1 MKSSKLIPV
10 LVSVNLVLAG
20 VAVWQRLGK
29 SSGEATEAPS
39 GTTSRETADEASV
52 SSSSAT
58 GSLVV
63 EKAGFSYRD
72 LLSTDLR
79 KYIERLRAVECPEP
93 TVQDIILAEVDRR
106 FAARE
111 AALALHRHQQ
121 NPWDPAPPNGGRS
134 WAKWNQLRELRTEKQ
149 ALVKELLG
157 IDIPLGLPNWTNDRD
172 GSFEAAM
179 ALIPEAKRQAA
190 RELLEKFRDQR
201 RELQEKTFGYFLP
214 EDAEAYLRN
223 TRERRQELE
232 KLLGK
237 ETLEDFEI
245 AASQTGIA
253 LRSRFDGFELTDA
266 ERRSIFRT
274 QLAADELQVP
284 GTVVGRSVEAGEE
297 ANRLATAAQLQAQ
310 QEVASVRGAMTPERQ
325 AEFDRFQDPAYR
337 NLVQQLNRT
346 GLPRETALQVYEFS
360 RGIRNE
366 LNAVLTQP
374 GVDPAQRQALVQQF
388 RADAEQR
395 LKEMVGE
402 EAFRQLGGGGRI
414 LRIPNLPSPQSMSP
428 ELLNRYGITP
438 RP

>member
-10 LVSVNLVLAG
+10 LVLVNLVLAG

-39 GTTSRETADEASV
+39 GATSRETADEVPV
-52 SSSSAT
+52 SSSNAI
-58 GSLVV
+58 GSPVV

-157 IDIPLGLPNWTNDRD
+157 IDIPLGLPNWTTDRD
-172 GSFEAAM
+172 GNFEAAM

-190 RELLEKFRDQR
+190 RELLEKYRDRR
-201 RELQEKTFGYFLP
+201 RELQEKTFGYLLP

-237 ETLEDFEI
+237 ETLEQFEMS
-245 AASQTGIA
+245 ASQTGIA
-253 LRSRFDGFELTDA
+253 LRSRFDGFDLTDA
-266 ERRSIFRT
+266 ERRSIFRS

-284 GTVVGRSVEAGEE
+284 GTVIGRSPEAAEE
-297 ANRLATAAQLQAQ
+297 ANREAGAAQLRAQ
-310 QEVASVRGAMTPERQ
+310 QEVVDVRAGMTPERQ
-325 AEFDRFQDPAYR
+325 AEFDRIQDPTYR
-337 NLVQQLNRT
+337 NLVQQVNRT

-360 RGIRNE
+360 RGLRNE
-366 LNAVLTQP
+366 LNAIMSQAGTDL
-374 GVDPAQRQALVQQF
+374 AQRTALMQQF
-388 RADAEQR
+388 RAESEQR
-395 LKEMVGE
+395 LKQMVGE
-402 EAFRQLGGGGRI
+402 EAFRQLNGNVRI
-414 LRIPNLPSPQSMSP
+414 PGLPNLPPA

>member
-39 GTTSRETADEASV
+39 GATSRETADEASV
-52 SSSSAT
+52 SSSNVT
-58 GSLVV
+58 GSPVV

-93 TVQDIILAEVDRR
+93 TVQDIVLAEVDRR

-172 GSFEAAM
+172 GNFEAAM

-190 RELLEKFRDQR
+190 RELLEKYRDRR
-201 RELQEKTFGYFLP
+201 RELQEKTFGYLLP

-253 LRSRFDGFELTDA
+253 LREKLAGFDLTDA
-266 ERRSIFRT
+266 ERRAIFRSR
-274 QLAADELQVP
+274 LEVDENQVP
-284 GTVVGRSVEAGEE
+284 GVVLGRTAEQSEEINRQNEAAEL
-297 ANRLATAAQLQAQ
+297 RVQ
-310 QEVASVRGAMTPERQ
+310 QELASIRASMPPERQ
-325 AEFDRFQDPAYR
+325 AEFDRVQDPAYR
-337 NLVQQLNRT
+337 NLLQQVNRT
-346 GLPRETALQVYEFS
+346 GLPRETALQLYDFS
-360 RGIRNE
+360 RGLRNE
-366 LNAVLTQP
+366 LNTLLTQP
-374 GVDPAQRQALVQQF
+374 GTDPAQRQALIQQF
-388 RADAEQR
+388 RADSEQR
-395 LKEMVGE
+395 LKQMIGE
-402 EAFRQLGGGGRI
+402 DAFRQLGAGGRI
-414 LRIPNLPSPQSMSP
+414 PGLPNFQP
-428 ELLNRYGITP
+428 EQLLNRYGIPP

>member
-29 SSGEATEAPS
+29 QAGGASRGVSGAASQEA
-39 GTTSRETADEASV
+39 ADEASGPA
-52 SSSSAT
+52 SAT
-58 GSLVV
+58 SGGSVV
-63 EKAGFSYRD
+63 GKAGFSYRD
-72 LLSTDLR
+72 LLSADLR
-79 KYIERLRAVECPEP
+79 RYIERLRAVECPEP
-93 TVQDIILAEVDRR
+93 TVQDIILAEVERR

-179 ALIPEAKRQAA
+179 ALIPEEKRQAA
-190 RELLEKFRDQR
+190 RELLEKFRDRR
-201 RELQEKTFGYFLP
+201 RELQERTFGYFLP
-214 EDAEAYLRN
+214 EDAEEYLKN

-253 LRSRFDGFELTDA
+253 LREKLAGFDLTDA
-266 ERRSIFRT
+266 ERRAIFRSRLEVDENQIPGVVLGRT
-274 QLAADELQVP
+274 AEQSEEINRQNEAAELRV
-284 GTVVGRSVEAGEE
+284 
-297 ANRLATAAQLQAQ
+297 Q
-310 QEVASVRGAMTPERQ
+310 QELASIRASMTPERQ
-325 AEFDRFQDPAYR
+325 AEFDRIQDPAYR
-337 NLVQQLNRT
+337 NLLQQVNRS
-346 GLPRETALQVYEFS
+346 GLPRETALQLYDFS
-360 RGIRNE
+360 RGLRNE
-366 LNAVLTQP
+366 LNTLLTQP
-374 GVDPAQRQALVQQF
+374 GTDPAQRQALIQQF
-388 RADAEQR
+388 RADSEQR
-395 LKEMVGE
+395 LKQMIGE
-402 EAFRQLGGGGRI
+402 DAFRQLGAGGRI
-414 LRIPNLPSPQSMSP
+414 PGLPNFQP
-428 ELLNRYGITP
+428 EQLLNRYGIPP